1 MSSSFVLMYHRVV
14 ERRPDTR
21 CWFERGTAVS
31 PGALDRQLAW
41 LREHFE
47 VVPLEALLEPAALD
61 GRGRVA
67 LTFDDGYTDTLDVAA
82 AICAR
87 HRLAATCFGCS
98 GPAFGGPPLW
108 FDTWYSLVHLGLER
122 GDWAAILVHLGIPP
136 TFDLSSCVTGPP
148 KRWLMGLGSEQRLD
162 LLRALACAMN
172 VPFPTSLQLKLDG
185 LDRLRRLGWR
195 IGGHGVD
202 HVRLAD
208 CDVETVEHELAQS
221 RRLLTEVGES
231 HPLMFAYPDGSW
243 NAGVVEA
250 VARAGFAIACTTAP
264 GSCSSAGNPLETPR
278 LFARGEAAVPHGQLG
293 SPQTRSCDHPE

>member
-14 ERRPDTR
+14 ERRPDTQ
-21 CWFERGTAVS
+21 CWFERGTAVT

-41 LREHFE
+41 LRERFE
-47 VVPLEALLEPAALD
+47 VVPLEALLEPAALE
-61 GRGRVA
+61 GGGRVA

-87 HRLAATCFGCS
+87 HRLVATCFGCA

-122 GDWAAILVHLGIPP
+122 GDWADLLVHLGFPP
-136 TFDLSSCVTGPP
+136 AFDLASCVTGPP
-148 KRWLMGLGSEQRLD
+148 KQWLTGLGSEPRRD
-162 LLRALACAMN
+162 ILRALAYAMN
-172 VPFPTSLQLKLDG
+172 VLPPASLQLELDG
-185 LDRLRRLGWR
+185 LVRLRRLGWR

-221 RRLLTEVGES
+221 RRLLTELGEP

-243 NAGVVEA
+243 NPAVVEA

-264 GSCSSAGNPLETPR
+264 CSCSAAGNPLETPR
-278 LFARGEAAVPHGQLG
+278 LFCRGESAVPHRQLG
-293 SPQTRSCDHPE
+293 SPQTPRAL